1 MRSGANCEL
10 NVMVVRGRSP
20 SFFFFGRPQDVYHV
34 SVMPCYDKKLEASR
48 QDFYNETYSTRDVD
62 CVITTGELELM
73 MREKEW
79 DISLPRELDD
89 APRQSSSSSFDLPE
103 LLQHPGSSSG
113 SYLQSIVSHLT
124 ASSSMSLQL
133 SVKTLRN
140 ADYEEHVLTE
150 VGSGKIVF
158 KGAKCYGFRNL
169 QNVVRK
175 VGRERGVRVSGGAA
189 GKLGGRAI
197 VGKKNQ
203 HIGRSYDYIEV
214 MACPGGCVNG
224 GGQLKVPASGAGA
237 AKDAEGYSRNWE
249 EQGVAEEGMAGARW
263 GDKEWT
269 RRVEEA
275 YWDDRTLEPLA
286 APETLRSDGTGY
298 SSESLV
304 ELADRTTELVHRE
317 LCTKERKGGN
327 MLRTQYRAVESEVV
341 GLAVKW

>member
-1 MRSGANCEL
+1 VFTVL
-10 NVMVVRGRSP
+10 
-20 SFFFFGRPQDVYHV
+20 FFGRPQDVYHA

-79 DISLPRELDD
+79 DLSLPHELDD
-89 APRQSSSSSFDLPE
+89 TLSSSSFDLPE
-103 LLQHPGSSSG
+103 LLQHTGSSSG
-113 SYLQSIVSHLT
+113 SYLQSIVSHLI

-140 ADYEEHVLTE
+140 ADYEDYVLTE

-175 VGRERGVRVSGGAA
+175 VGRERGVRVTGGAA
-189 GKLGGRAI
+189 GKLGGRVV

-203 HIGRSYDYIEV
+203 YIGRSYDYIEV

-224 GGQLKVPASGAGA
+224 GGQLKVPASAAGA
-237 AKDAEGYSRNWE
+237 TKDAEGYSRNWE
-249 EQGVAEEGMAGARW
+249 DQGVAEEGMPGARW

-275 YWDDRTLEPLA
+275 YWHDRTFESLS
-286 APETLRSDGTGY
+286 APATPSSDGTGCPTE
-298 SSESLV
+298 SSV
-304 ELADRTTELVHRE
+304 ELADQLTEIVHRE

-341 GLAVKW
+341 GVAVKW